1 MSVAGW
7 DPFKELAGVHKKMN
21 ELFERALARS
31 DFDRPGGIGSW
42 VPEADVYETP
52 EALVVELELPGLDHR
67 AIELRVDDDELV
79 VEGERKMQRG
89 ADEERFHRVERR
101 YGRFARRFRLPSS
114 VDRDRI
120 EARFRNGVLTVSLGR
135 RESETP
141 KAIKVP
147 IS

>member
-1 MSVAGW
+1 MTRGW
-7 DPFKELAGVHKKMN
+7 DPFRELEGVHKRMN

-31 DFDRPGGIGSW
+31 DFDAPGSVGSW

-52 EALVVELELPGLDHR
+52 DALVVELELPGLDHD
-67 AIELRVDDDELV
+67 AIELRVDDDELI

-89 ADEERFHRVERR
+89 SGEERFHRVERR
-101 YGRFARRFRLPSS
+101 YGRFARRFRLPST
-114 VDRDRI
+114 VDRESV

-135 RESETP
+135 RQQEQP
-141 KAIKVP
+141 KPIKVP